1 MTSTK
6 LRRVASVRPP
16 SDSPLR
22 TNPGLLFAFVG
33 NPTHSKGRG
42 RERPPKTIMIFSRG
56 TDSLELRKPQL
67 LAVPET
73 VFVAFLF
80 CFVCS
85 FTAAQWPK
93 AELRS
98 ILAHSFRPSYPFV
111 PWLHQLPRVGF
122 LQI

>member
-73 VFVAFLF
+73 VFVAFVLF
-80 CFVCS
+80 CLSFYGCAVAKSRAEEDCNVC
-85 FTAAQWPK
+85 F
-93 AELRS
+93 
-98 ILAHSFRPSYPFV
+98 
-111 PWLHQLPRVGF
+111 
-122 LQI
+122 